1 MKKIILTIAIVL
13 GVSQF
18 AQAQTDLGA
27 GVLLGGYD
35 SIGIEAKANFGVT
48 DQISIS
54 PSFDYFLVDS
64 AYDWT
69 MFMISADGHYNF
81 EVGEGFVAYPLIG
94 LNYLNISGDGY
105 SWGTGIGLNIGGGA
119 TYGLSDSMKLY
130 AEAKYMRTGFG
141 LSAGLLFSL

>member
-1 MKKIILTIAIVL
+1 MKKIILTIAIIL

-18 AQAQTDLGA
+18 AQAQKDFGA
-27 GVLLGGYD
+27 GVLLGAYN

-64 AYDWT
+64 AYDGT
-69 MFMISADGHYNF
+69 MFMICADGHYNF

-94 LNYLNISGDGY
+94 LNYLSISGNGY
-105 SWGTGIGLNIGGGA
+105 SWGTGVGLNIGGGA